1 MKLKGTII
9 LTTISLLERLS
20 YYGVR
25 AILVLY
31 LTDPEYFN
39 ISSETTLEFYG
50 YWTSALVIAS
60 IPFSLITDK
69 LLGQKKSI
77 IIGGFLT
84 LIGYLLLIVQN
95 KNILILSVILILAGT
110 SLVKPST
117 TILIGRQFKKENR
130 NRTLAYMIF
139 FMGINIGAFFGITAI
154 GYVGETYK
162 WKYGFIIAAI
172 STMLYL
178 VLTSIFIKNV
188 DEIETNQLEA
198 NNFKLTLSKST
209 LILPLLILINVIFWK
224 NHETEISL
232 LIMNLMESENQT
244 FFGYEVLNT
253 MIHSFSSV
261 LTIPFS
267 IVLFLYWCKKGV
279 TRFFKAISFSV
290 FLLILAI
297 ISTEILHHFPPNYLL
312 EFSLMPLILYAIA
325 EVIIS
330 PILTSYVTRIS
341 DTNYSNTIYSTYI
354 LITYLV
360 GAGFVY
366 LIENEYQP
374 YISISSLA
382 LITLGII
389 VFKKKLDNLTYE
401 LK

>member
-9 LTTISLLERLS
+9 LTIISLLERLS

-31 LTDPEYFN
+31 MTDPNFLN

-50 YWTSALVIAS
+50 YWTSALVIAA

-84 LIGYLLLIVQN
+84 LIGYLLLTVQN
-95 KNILILSVILILAGT
+95 QNILILSVILILAGT

-117 TILIGRQFKKENR
+117 TILIGRQFKKENK

-139 FMGINIGAFFGITAI
+139 FMGINIGAFFGITTI
-154 GYVGETYK
+154 GYVGEIYD
-162 WKYGFIIAAI
+162 WKYGFMIAAI
-172 STMLYL
+172 TTFLYL
-178 VLTSIFIKNV
+178 VLTSIFINKV

-198 NNFKLTLSKST
+198 NNDKLTLSRST
-209 LILPLLILINVIFWK
+209 LILPLLILINVVFWK
-224 NHETEISL
+224 NHETEISQI
-232 LIMNLMESENQT
+232 IMNLMESKNQT
-244 FFGYEVLNT
+244 FFGYEILNSV
-253 MIHSFSSV
+253 IHSFSSM
-261 LTIPFS
+261 LTIPFG
-267 IVLFLYWCKKGV
+267 IVLFIYWYKKGV
-279 TRFFKAISFSV
+279 SRFIKSISVSV

-297 ISTEILHHFPPNYLL
+297 ISTELFHHFQPNYLF
-312 EFSLMPLILYAIA
+312 EFSLLPLVLYAIA

-354 LITYLV
+354 LFTYIV
-360 GAGFVY
+360 GAAFVY
-366 LIENEYQP
+366 LLQNEYQP
-374 YISISSLA
+374 FISIASLV
-382 LITLGII
+382 LVISGII
-389 VFKKKLDNLTYE
+389 IFKKRLDNLTYE
-401 LK
+401 LE